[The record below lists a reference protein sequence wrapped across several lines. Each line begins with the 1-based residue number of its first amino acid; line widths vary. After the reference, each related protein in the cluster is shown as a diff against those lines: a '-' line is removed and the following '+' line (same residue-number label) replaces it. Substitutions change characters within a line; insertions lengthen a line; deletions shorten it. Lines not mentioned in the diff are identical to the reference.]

1 MSSGSVRLHVPID
14 LHQHGDPP
22 EGGEGLETFP
32 DGRSEGDPAG
42 TGPQAPGRLWRED
55 GKVLYRPADGSP
67 PEPARVVWAR
77 PLSRRGGP
85 VSIMMARKKKE
96 LAYLPCLDPLDDE
109 SRRVAME
116 ELAASAVLPVISVI
130 HEVRPRF
137 GNYYFDVETD
147 MGRRKFLLSSPEN
160 NSYRP
165 RPDAIVVKDV
175 SGNFY
180 EIASVSALSR
190 SSRSEM
196 ERAL

>member
-1 MSSGSVRLHVPID
+1 MSTGSVRLHVPID
-14 LHQHGDPP
+14 LHQHEDPP
-22 EGGEGLETFP
+22 EGGDGLETYP
-32 DGRSEGDPAG
+32 DGRSEGDS
-42 TGPQAPGRLWRED
+42 TGSGARAPGRLWRED
-55 GKVLYRPADGSP
+55 GKVLYQPADGSS

-77 PLSRRGGP
+77 PLSKRGGP

-96 LAYLPCLDPLDDE
+96 LAYLATLDALDGE
-109 SRRVAME
+109 SRRVALE
-116 ELAASAVLPVISVI
+116 ELSASAVLPIISVI

-147 MGRRKFLLSSPEN
+147 LGRRTFLLSSPEN

-165 RPDAIVVKDV
+165 RPDTIVVKDV

-180 EIASVSALSR
+180 EISSISSLSR
-190 SSRSEM
+190 TSRYEM